1 MLGILLEY
9 WIKNIIGIFVIGSI
23 VFDVKCYVGISKFK
37 NIRNRVNNEWGWK
50 DILEFGEKVF
60 EKFFFNWIIEFLY
73 LFLINLEGYI

>member
-9 WIKNIIGIFVIGSI
+9 WIKNIIDIFVIGSI

-50 DILEFGEKVF
+50 DI
-60 EKFFFNWIIEFLY
+60 
-73 LFLINLEGYI
+73 

>member
-1 MLGILLEY
+1 MKFIVNVLKMLGILLEY

-50 DILEFGEKVF
+50 DI
-60 EKFFFNWIIEFLY
+60 
-73 LFLINLEGYI
+73 